1 MHALPEGRQGHEG
14 GLTAS
19 RFRSRGTSPP
29 LRGIHPV
36 VPDPSLVRFRS
47 AVAAAYAE
55 LEARRQEVNDLN
67 VFPVADGDTGDN
79 MAMTMRAV
87 LDELD
92 RMNGEPIDVI
102 GRDAIVH
109 AVARAALLGAR
120 GNSGVILSQI
130 VRGAA
135 AELVSRPGELVDP
148 VLVAAAFARAADAA
162 YESVRDPAE
171 GTMLT
176 AVRAMA
182 HRVAQDLAHMD
193 TPRLGPDAQA
203 GEQDEL
209 LAEVLERA
217 LDAAKDAV
225 QKGPDQLAVLREA
238 GVVDAGA
245 YGITVLIAGVI
256 GSLRGQEPPPIAHE
270 LPARSLHLP
279 QHESSQ
285 YRFCTNFAVSGEGL
299 EASDFVPQL
308 EEIGDSVLVVG
319 DDKTMRVHVHTDEP
333 DSAAALFEGVG
344 EVSRFDVADMREQIA
359 ARRLRIAS
367 NGDDAVPAE
376 RATCGVVAVARGDG
390 LVHLYEDLG
399 AQVVQGGPTLNPSTY
414 ELLAGIH
421 AVEAA
426 EVIVLPNSANV
437 ILAAERAA
445 ELSERPVRVVPT
457 RAQQTGLAAMLAFDP
472 GRSSEENAG
481 AVGAAAEALRTGG
494 IAQAARDDAQGR
506 FQEGDSLGYAGEDLV
521 AWGELR
527 EVLPRTI
534 AAVAEGCEVLTC
546 IAGEGAPLE
555 AADVEGALPDGVELD
570 WQQGDQPAWW
580 YLLAAE

>member
-1 MHALPEGRQGHEG
+1 M
-14 GLTAS
+14 
-19 RFRSRGTSPP
+19 
-29 LRGIHPV
+29 
-36 VPDPSLVRFRS
+36 PDPSLVRFRS

-102 GRDAIVH
+102 GREEIVH

-171 GTMLT
+171 GTMLS

-193 TPRLGPDAQA
+193 NPRLGPEA
-203 GEQDEL
+203 GPAEQDEL

-256 GSLRGQEPPPIAHE
+256 GALRGEEPPEIAHE

-299 EASDFVPQL
+299 EPSAFVPTL

-319 DDKTMRVHVHTDEP
+319 DDKTLRVHVHTDEP
-333 DSAAALFEGVG
+333 DSAAALFDGVG
-344 EVSRFDVADMREQIA
+344 EVSRFDVADMQEQVAERSARLAANGDGIPAA
-359 ARRLRIAS
+359 ARS
-367 NGDDAVPAE
+367 
-376 RATCGVVAVARGDG
+376 TCGVVAVATGDG
-390 LVHLYEDLG
+390 LVRLYADLG
-399 AQVVQGGPTLNPSTY
+399 AHVVQGGATLNPSTY

-421 AVEAA
+421 AVEAD
-426 EVIVLPNSANV
+426 EVVVLPNSQNV

-457 RAQQTGLAAMLAFDP
+457 RSQQAGLAVMLAFDP
-472 GRSSEENAG
+472 SRPSADNAD
-481 AVGAAAEALRTGG
+481 VLTAAADALRTGG
-494 IAQAARDDAQGR
+494 IAQAARRDAQGR
-506 FQEGDSLGYAGEDLV
+506 FEEGDALGYAGEDLV
-521 AWGELR
+521 AWGDLR
-527 EVLPRTI
+527 EVVVTTL
-534 AAVAEGCEVLTC
+534 AQVADGCEILTC

-555 AADVEGALPDGVELD
+555 ARDIEAALPDGVELD
-570 WQQGDQPAWW
+570 WQQGDQSAWW

>member
-1 MHALPEGRQGHEG
+1 
-14 GLTAS
+14 
-19 RFRSRGTSPP
+19 
-29 LRGIHPV
+29 

-92 RMNGEPIDVI
+92 RMNGQPIDVI
-102 GRDAIVH
+102 GREAIVH

-135 AELVSRPGELVDP
+135 AELASRPGELVDP
-148 VLVAAAFARAADAA
+148 VLVAAALARAADAA

-193 TPRLGPDAQA
+193 TQRLGPDAQPA
-203 GEQDEL
+203 EQDEL

-217 LDAAKDAV
+217 LEAAKDAV
-225 QKGPDQLAVLREA
+225 QKGPDQLPVLREA

-245 YGITVLIAGVI
+245 YGMTVLIAGVI
-256 GSLRGQEPPPIAHE
+256 GALRGQEPPSIAHE

-285 YRFCTNFAVSGEGL
+285 YRFCTNFAVSGEAL
-299 EASDFVPQL
+299 EASDFVPRL

-319 DDKTMRVHVHTDEP
+319 DDKTLRVHVHTDEP

-359 ARRLRIAS
+359 DRRSRIA
-367 NGDDAVPAE
+367 GEDAGVPE
-376 RATCGVVAVARGDG
+376 RATCGVVAVASGEG
-390 LVHLYEDLG
+390 LVRLYSELG
-399 AQVVQGGPTLNPSTY
+399 AQVVQGGATLNPSTY

-421 AVEAA
+421 AVEAD
-426 EVIVLPNSANV
+426 EVLVLPNSQNV

-445 ELSERPVRVVPT
+445 ELSERPVHVVPT
-457 RAQQTGLAAMLAFDP
+457 RAQQTGLAALLAFDP
-472 GRSSEENAG
+472 SRSSEENAG

-506 FQEGDSLGYAGEDLV
+506 FHEGDALGYAGEELV
-521 AWGELR
+521 AWGDLR
-527 EVLPRTI
+527 EVLPETI
-534 AAVAEGCEVLTC
+534 ARVAEGCEVLTC
-546 IAGEGAPLE
+546 IAGDRAPLE
-555 AADVEGALPDGVELD
+555 AADVEGALPEGVELD

>member
-1 MHALPEGRQGHEG
+1 M
-14 GLTAS
+14 
-19 RFRSRGTSPP
+19 
-29 LRGIHPV
+29 
-36 VPDPSLVRFRS
+36 PDPSLVRFRS

-92 RMNGEPIDVI
+92 RMNGEPIDLI
-102 GRDAIVH
+102 GRAAIVH

-135 AELVSRPGELVDP
+135 AELASRPGELVDP
-148 VLVAAAFARAADAA
+148 VLVAAALARAADAA

-193 TPRLGPDAQA
+193 TQRLGPDA
-203 GEQDEL
+203 GPDEQDEL

-217 LDAAKDAV
+217 LEAAKDAV
-225 QKGPDQLAVLREA
+225 QKGPGQLAVLREA

-245 YGITVLIAGVI
+245 YGMTVLMAGVI
-256 GSLRGQEPPPIAHE
+256 GSLRGQEPPAIAHE

-299 EASDFVPQL
+299 EGSEFVRKL

-319 DDKTMRVHVHTDEP
+319 DDKTLRVHVHTDEP

-359 ARRLRIAS
+359 DRSARLTAADG
-367 NGDDAVPAE
+367 NGAPPAA
-376 RATCGVVAVARGDG
+376 RATCDVVAVASGDG
-390 LVHLYEDLG
+390 VVRLYEDLG
-399 AQVVQGGPTLNPSTY
+399 AHVVQGGATLNPSTY

-421 AVEAA
+421 AVDAD
-426 EVIVLPNSANV
+426 EVLVLPNSPNV

-457 RAQQTGLAAMLAFDP
+457 RAQQTGLAALLAFDP
-472 GRSSEENAG
+472 SRSSEENA
-481 AVGAAAEALRTGG
+481 ASVGAAAEALRTGG

-506 FQEGDSLGYAGEDLV
+506 FKEGDALGYAGEELV
-521 AWGELR
+521 AWGEID
-527 EVLPRTI
+527 EVVPRTL
-534 AAVAEGCEVLTC
+534 ALVSDGCEVLTC

-555 AADVEGALPDGVELD
+555 AADVEAALPEGVELD

>member
-1 MHALPEGRQGHEG
+1 
-14 GLTAS
+14 
-19 RFRSRGTSPP
+19 
-29 LRGIHPV
+29 

-79 MAMTMRAV
+79 MAMTMRSV

-102 GRDAIVH
+102 GREEIVH

-135 AELVSRPGELVDP
+135 AELASRPGELVDP
-148 VLVAAAFARAADAA
+148 VLVAAALARAADAA

-193 TPRLGPDAQA
+193 TQRLGPNA
-203 GEQDEL
+203 GASEQDEL

-217 LDAAKDAV
+217 LEAAKDAV

-245 YGITVLIAGVI
+245 YGMTVLMAGVI
-256 GSLRGQEPPPIAHE
+256 GALRGQEPPAIAHE

-299 EASDFVPQL
+299 EASDFVPRL

-319 DDKTMRVHVHTDEP
+319 DDKTLRVHVHTDEP
-333 DSAAALFEGVG
+333 DSAAALFEGAG

-359 ARRLRIAS
+359 DRRLRLAG
-367 NGDDAVPAE
+367 NGDEPAAVA
-376 RATCGVVAVARGDG
+376 RATCGVVAVASGGG
-390 LVHLYEDLG
+390 LVHMYEDLG
-399 AQVVQGGPTLNPSTY
+399 AQVVQGGATLNPSTY

-421 AVEAA
+421 AVEAD
-426 EVIVLPNSANV
+426 EVIVLPNSQNV

-457 RAQQTGLAAMLAFDP
+457 RAQQTGLAALLAFDP
-472 GRSSEENAG
+472 SRSSEENAG

-494 IAQAARDDAQGR
+494 IAQAARRDAQGR
-506 FQEGDSLGYAGEDLV
+506 FREGDALGYAGEDLA
-521 AWGELR
+521 AWGELPDVLR
-527 EVLPRTI
+527 ETI
-534 AAVAEGCEVLTC
+534 ARVTEGCEVLTC

-555 AADVEGALPDGVELD
+555 AADLEGALPDGIELD

>member
-1 MHALPEGRQGHEG
+1 M
-14 GLTAS
+14 
-19 RFRSRGTSPP
+19 
-29 LRGIHPV
+29 
-36 VPDPSLVRFRS
+36 PDPSLVRFRS

-102 GRDAIVH
+102 GREAIVH

-193 TPRLGPDAQA
+193 TVRLGPDASPQ
-203 GEQDEL
+203 EQDEL

-217 LDAAKDAV
+217 LEAAKDAV

-256 GSLRGQEPPPIAHE
+256 GALRGQQPPPIAHE

-299 EASDFVPQL
+299 EGSDFVPKL

-319 DDKTMRVHVHTDEP
+319 DDKTLRVHVHTDEP

-359 ARRLRIAS
+359 DRRLRIS
-367 NGDDAVPAE
+367 GNGDQPSPAE
-376 RATCGVVAVARGDG
+376 RATCGVVAVASGEG

-399 AQVVQGGPTLNPSTY
+399 AQVVQGGATLNPSTY

-421 AVEAA
+421 AVEAD
-426 EVIVLPNSANV
+426 EVIVLPNSQNV
-437 ILAAERAA
+437 FLAAERAA

-457 RAQQTGLAAMLAFDP
+457 RAQQTGLAALLAFDP
-472 GRSSEENAG
+472 SRTSEENAG

-506 FQEGDSLGYAGEDLV
+506 FREGDALGYAGEDLV
-521 AWGELR
+521 AWGDLR
-527 EVLPRTI
+527 DVLPQTI
-534 AAVAEGCEVLTC
+534 ALVTEGCEVLTC
-546 IAGEGAPLE
+546 IAGDGAPLE
-555 AADVEGALPDGVELD
+555 AADVEGALPDRVELD